1 MKLQLSILFCLVAVS
16 VFSQPIVRNQLDTNS
31 PPRVTQDLFNSAA
44 LYTNS
49 GSTVYYWWTNATAG
63 TWLGIVPGLGLV
75 KSNAIAGVGSLLAG
89 TNAAPNIGGMTSVG
103 PGNGVFTNKVTIGS
117 NQIAAATLSVQGNG
131 AGLAVM
137 VNTNQLV
144 LTNANVGI
152 GTVSPGQ
159 MLDVAGNIQLLNG
172 GYLKGSL
179 YAASKMTIDNDVT
192 IAANR
197 DILLSPAGSTN
208 AFIVKQTTGNVGI
221 GTTVP
226 ATTLHVSGGNITV
239 SNTTAA
245 SQLSTIISPG
255 LIKITAPTN
264 AVAPPAQVLQPIGYF
279 ASMMLTNTNTVTIGA
294 GSTYYVLTN
303 FTTLRT
309 NGFVTIG
316 TNGFITNVTAG
327 FYRITCNVSMV
338 GGGSDTLE
346 GALFLDE
353 TRKPEI
359 TVFGTYDNPARIRT
373 MSASG
378 ILYMPAATGLSFR
391 LNNNSGANNIT
402 VWRAGVTIGTP

>member
-1 MKLQLSILFCLVAVS
+1 MKPQLTILAWLIGLSA
-16 VFSQPIVRNQLDTNS
+16 FSQPIVRNQLDTNS

-49 GSTVYYWWTNATAG
+49 GSAVYYLWTNRLAG
-63 TWLGIVPGLGLV
+63 AWLGIVPGLGLV
-75 KSNAIAGVGSLLAG
+75 KSNSIAGVGSLLAG
-89 TNAAPNIGGMTSVG
+89 TNGAPNIGGMVSVG
-103 PGNGVFTNKVTIGS
+103 AGSAAFTNKVTIGS

-131 AGLAVM
+131 TGLALM

-144 LTNANVGI
+144 VTNGFVGI
-152 GTVSPGQ
+152 GTANPIVPFQIKLDSGNCYFVVDKYAPALPSAWFAAFNSGQ
-159 MLDVAGNIQLLNG
+159 D
-172 GYLKGSL
+172 GYVPLFFQ
-179 YAASKMTIDNDVT
+179 ASKF
-192 IAANR
+192 AA
-197 DILLSPAGSTN
+197 L
-208 AFIVKQTTGNVGI
+208 TGNFGI
-221 GTTVP
+221 GTATP

-239 SNTTAA
+239 SNTAAA
-245 SQLSTIISPG
+245 SQQSVIITTNG
-255 LIKITAPTN
+255 QIFITAPTN